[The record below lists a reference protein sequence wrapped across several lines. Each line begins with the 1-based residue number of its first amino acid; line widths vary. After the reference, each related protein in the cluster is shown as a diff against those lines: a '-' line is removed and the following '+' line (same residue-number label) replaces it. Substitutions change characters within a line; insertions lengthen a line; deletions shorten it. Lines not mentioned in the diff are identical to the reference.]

1 MPNAIQQIQYQDAS
15 ASPITPDGGLYDLVF
30 SSQTTTDISF
40 SANNAD
46 IGSALNNLAA
56 ISGDADVEGT
66 VPTFTC
72 EFIGALGNLSQP
84 LITAVN
90 NSLTLSQNTV
100 SVSTFTPGTTA
111 SQASFILDPG
121 GATIGVYSIFDGI
134 MSESSASTVP
144 ITGGVDPILV
154 QGSFN
159 GAYGVDSLT
168 VTSFDGTTPDK
179 WLVVEN
185 GTPGQ
190 TAFPGG
196 YPSINSNSTDGT
208 PGFIA
213 VTNGSPSISQV
224 DAISL
229 AGASPTVNTVV
240 TSGTWTIGTD
250 SGIAYNDN
258 GTDVISAIESNL
270 SISGGSIANPKVGY
284 WQYTYGTPGDQS
296 ANTSLLASE
305 CSGDTLTQPV
315 SVNIITT
322 QVGGGTA
329 TKLIVAAAT
338 STLTAGAVSSLG
350 ITAEDSGNNVITSY
364 TGPITLTDSLS
375 GATFGGITFS
385 SGIATVAAT
394 YTHSGAQSVTATDNT
409 NTISGTSAAITV
421 SAAAASKLIISAST
435 TAVTAGQTAGVTVTA
450 EDQYSNVK
458 TNYSDSVTLS
468 DALSGNGYSVNP
480 ITSFTSGVGS
490 SAVTLIQAGTHHI
503 TALDSTATITGT
515 APGITVS
522 AATAILFAFFAS
534 PPSTVTAGV
543 GFAVTIDASDSHG
556 NTVPSFTGNVTLA
569 IQTNPGAST
578 LGGTTVVAASSGVA
592 TFTGMTLNNAGVG
605 YKLRASGSLTAA
617 TSGAFTVKTVPVSTG
632 GSGLSGLSGLSG
644 ESGMISI

>member
-72 EFIGALGNLSQP
+72 EFIGALGNLPQP
-84 LITAVN
+84 LITVVN
-90 NSLTLSQNTV
+90 NSLTLSQNT
-100 SVSTFTPGTTA
+100 
-111 SQASFILDPG
+111 I
-121 GATIGVYSIFDGI
+121 
-134 MSESSASTVP
+134 
-144 ITGGVDPILV
+144 
-154 QGSFN
+154 
-159 GAYGVDSLT
+159 T
-168 VTSFDGTTPDK
+168 VTT
-179 WLVVEN
+179 VV
-185 GTPGQ
+185 PGSD
-190 TAFPGG
+190 P
-196 YPSINSNSTDGT
+196 
-208 PGFIA
+208 
-213 VTNGSPSISQV
+213 VTGSPSRFSLTYSGDDGSGINPIAPWTLGDSTVSANVTPTPTGWTCTGDLADQNLSCTANSNGPTAELSWDSSSLTDNDNNFDITV
-224 DAISL
+224 SDNGSFVLGVSGSAGVNQQDQISL
-229 AGASPTVNTVV
+229 AGALSFVNTVV
-240 TSGTWTIGTD
+240 TAGTWTIGLD
-250 SGIAYNDN
+250 GGIAFNDD
-258 GTDVISAIESNL
+258 GSGVIVAIEDTL
-270 SISGGSIANPKVGY
+270 AISGGSISNPAIGF
-284 WQYTYGTPGDQS
+284 WIYTYGSTGDQS
-296 ANTSLLASE
+296 ANTAILAVASAGN
-305 CSGDTLTQPV
+305 SLTQPV

-350 ITAEDSGNNVITSY
+350 ITAEDSGNNIITSY
-364 TGPITLTDSLS
+364 TGPVTLTDSLS

-385 SGIATVAAT
+385 SGIATVSST
-394 YTHSGAQSVTATDNT
+394 YTKSGTQTVTATDNT

-421 SAAAASKLIISAST
+421 SAAAASKLILSAST

-450 EDQYSNVK
+450 EDQFSNVK

-490 SAVTLIQAGTHHI
+490 SAVTWIQAGTHHI

-515 APGITVS
+515 SPAITVS
-522 AATAILFAFFAS
+522 AASAILFAFFAS

-605 YKLRASGSLTAA
+605 YKLRAAGSLTGA
-617 TSGAFTVKTVPVSTG
+617 TSGAFTVKIAPVSTG

-644 ESGMISI
+644 ESGMIAI